1 MLQTVKPI
9 ILFLL
14 AIILASNA
22 TGKENS
28 CEVKPRLGILET
40 DAFFH
45 LKPDPRQ
52 QSPKPFERSYKKLEK
67 WFYIESVSPD
77 DLPTYTNLTAEDPR
91 KSARWRRN
99 TSFSKIH
106 SANRRSIGRSSQ
118 QPQRKRH
125 RESDSI
131 YRIWK
136 PVNHICR
143 SCGILLV
150 IPEQAASYLQF
161 AEPGTSCWRFC
172 N

>member
-77 DLPTYTNLTAEDPR
+77 DLPTYTNLTAEDHARARDDAATHLFP
-91 KSARWRRN
+91 KSTQPIDVLLVAAPSSLNEKGTENLIRYIESGN
-99 TSFSKIH
+99 P
-106 SANRRSIGRSSQ
+106 SIIFADPVAFYWSSQ
-118 QPQRKRH
+118 
-125 RESDSI
+125 SLSLI
-131 YRIWK
+131 
-136 PVNHICR
+136 HI
-143 SCGILLV
+143 
-150 IPEQAASYLQF
+150 
-161 AEPGTSCWRFC
+161 
-172 N
+172 